1 METLRKKNTQYK
13 IKEIL
18 HSGSCGI
25 RGTKR
30 TDGRYPLRIGR
41 IVELDVNK
49 ITGSAP
55 MIISYVCDSDGSS
68 LEGLVLYTSRVV
80 GITVK
85 VTEVTVETENS
96 IYVFERMWK
105 SGELL

>member
-13 IKEIL
+13 IKNIL
-18 HSGSCGI
+18 HSGSCGV

-41 IVELDVNK
+41 IVELDVSK
-49 ITGSAP
+49 IIRNVP
-55 MIISYVCDSDGSS
+55 MIISYVCDSDGTS

>member
-41 IVELDVNK
+41 TVDIDVTK
-49 ITGSAP
+49 LTEDAP
-55 MIISYVCDSDGSS
+55 MIIRYVSDSDGTS
-68 LEGLVLYTSRVV
+68 LEGLVLYTSHVIS
-80 GITVK
+80 ITVK
-85 VTEVTVETENS
+85 VTEVIVETENS
-96 IYVFERMWK
+96 IYVFERIWK
-105 SGELL
+105 NG

>member
-1 METLRKKNTQYK
+1 MVRKVSKKNAQYK

-41 IVELDVNK
+41 TVDFDVTKLTRN
-49 ITGSAP
+49 AP
-55 MIISYVCDSDGSS
+55 MIISYICDSDGTS
-68 LEGLVLYTSRVV
+68 LEGLVLYTSYVISV
-80 GITVK
+80 TVK

-96 IYVFERMWK
+96 IYVFERIWK
-105 SGELL
+105 NG

>member
-1 METLRKKNTQYK
+1 MKTLRKKNTQYK

-18 HSGSCGI
+18 HSGSCGV

-41 IVELDVNK
+41 IVDLDVTK
-49 ITGSAP
+49 LTGNAP
-55 MIISYVCDSDGSS
+55 MVINYVCDSDGTSF
-68 LEGLVLYTSRVV
+68 EGLVLYTSHVIS
-80 GITVK
+80 ITVK
-85 VTEVTVETENS
+85 VTEVTVETENF

>member
-1 METLRKKNTQYK
+1 MEILRKKNTQYK
-13 IKEIL
+13 IKNIL
-18 HSGSCGI
+18 HSGSCGV
-25 RGTKR
+25 RETKR

-49 ITGSAP
+49 IIRNVP
-55 MIISYVCDSDGSS
+55 MIISYVCDSDGTS

-80 GITVK
+80 SITVK
-85 VTEVTVETENS
+85 VTEVTIETENS